1 MQNLISIIVLATALS
16 LAINIILKR
25 KQIESIIGYIVTGA
39 VIAQVFGLHATDNE
53 SLSVVAEFGIA
64 FLMFT
69 IGLEFSV
76 HKLHAIKRRVFLY
89 GGLQFAITSLVFF
102 LIFYFGVPMGP
113 RVSLI
118 LSFGLAM
125 SSTAIVLKLLNKKQ
139 KIKTTYG
146 KNAVGIL
153 LFQDMAVIPILI
165 MVSVFAQGGQSL
177 DQMLLQTL
185 GSAVIVLFF
194 LWLGGFYVIPYIMN
208 LVTNPPSSELFMTT
222 ILLLVI
228 GSAHLANV
236 FGFSYSL
243 GAFVAGLLIAET
255 RHKEQIKN
263 DLMPFRNLL
272 LGVFFVT
279 VGMQLDLN
287 FIPGHWSQILGIVFG
302 LIVVKML
309 IIYVVM
315 RRMYGFSTSLRTAI
329 ILAQVGEFSFA
340 IFELAKLRGVFEESE
355 LTQAIVMA
363 IVLSMVLASLVF
375 AYLEWIM
382 HYTSHLRK
390 VFLERWK
397 SAKIKS

>member
-1 MQNLISIIVLATALS
+1 MQNLISIIILATALS
-16 LAINIILKR
+16 LGLNIILKK
-25 KQIESIIGYIVTGA
+25 KQIESIIGYILTGA
-39 VIAQVFGLHATDNE
+39 IITYAFNLHAAGNE
-53 SLSVVAEFGIA
+53 SLSIIAEFGIA
-64 FLMFT
+64 FLMFS
-69 IGLEFSV
+69 IGLEFSI
-76 HKLHAIKRRVFLY
+76 HKLYAIKRRVFLY
-89 GGLQFAITSLVFF
+89 GGLQFALTSLLFF
-102 LIFYFGVPMGP
+102 LVFYFGFA
-113 RVSLI
+113 VSLQVALI
-118 LSFGLAM
+118 FSFGLAM

-165 MVSVFAQGGQSL
+165 MVSIFAQGGQSL

-194 LWLGGFYVIPYIMN
+194 LWIGGFYVIPYVMN

-222 ILLLVI
+222 ILLLVV

-263 DLMPFRNLL
+263 NLMPFRNLL

-287 FIPGHWSQILGIVFG
+287 FVPGHWLQIIGIVCG
-302 LIVVKML
+302 LTAVKML

-315 RRMYGFSTSLRTAI
+315 RRIYGFNTSLRTAI
-329 ILAQVGEFSFA
+329 ILAQVGEFSFV
-340 IFELAKLRGVFEESE
+340 IFELAKLRGVLGEGE
-355 LTQAIVMA
+355 LTQTIVIAIVA
-363 IVLSMVLASLVF
+363 SMILASLVF
-375 AYLEWIM
+375 TYLEWIM
-382 HYTSHLRK
+382 HIATHLRRI
-390 VFLERWK
+390 FLERLK
-397 SAKIKS
+397 KC